1 LRAPILTAPSPVSEA
16 DHVAVLALCLYPTV
30 PPPLSG
36 RPRRHEPLHSERS
49 PEHRLATFLSGTLA
63 PELPLPPHLDTGTR
77 RPPEPP
83 PRQRTPPPSRFFHP
97 SHRQEAPVSC
107 RLHPL
112 ARRVA
117 SPPWMLERLTLFHLR
132 HGSAAASRAMKHAR
146 RVVTAPVCARAQHHA
161 VAGRAGRGRP
171 GKAVGRVRCAN
182 GPHRHC
188 GRGPCVTMQLG
199 CARIRPSDSRINF
212 SIF

>member
-1 LRAPILTAPSPVSEA
+1 LPPF
-16 DHVAVLALCLYPTV
+16 YP
-30 PPPLSG
+30 
-36 RPRRHEPLHSERS
+36 
-49 PEHRLATFLSGTLA
+49 GTLA
-63 PELPLPPHLDTGTR
+63 PELPLPPHPDTGPH

-83 PRQRTPPPSRFFHP
+83 PRQRTPPPSRFFHH

-117 SPPWMLERLTLFHLR
+117 SPPWMLEHLTLFHLH
-132 HGSAAASRAMKHAR
+132 HGSTAASRAMKHAW
-146 RVVTAPVCARAQHHA
+146 RVVTAPVCARAQHRA

-182 GPHRHC
+182 GTRRHR

-199 CARIRPSDSRINF
+199 HAQIRPSDSRIIF